1 MLNGRIV
8 RPWLANGT
16 VLRFRK
22 MSSESKYSL
31 VKVVRHSIYT
41 VTDGLR
47 RFRLKLQNGR
57 STCNKRLERYSLS
70 LVHIPMRMVVFA
82 LEGQST
88 LMHYMSAPS
97 N

>member
-8 RPWLANGT
+8 RTWLANGT
-16 VLRFRK
+16 VLRFQK
-22 MSSESKYSL
+22 MSSKSKYSL
-31 VKVVRHSIYT
+31 VKVVRHSIHT

-57 STCNKRLERYSLS
+57 STCNKRPEWCSLS
-70 LVHIPMRMVVFA
+70 LAHIPMRMAVFA
-82 LEGQST
+82 SEGQLT